1 VIGQLHVQEIE
12 TEHVL
17 EVLQSIWTT
26 KSETAKRVQGRIE
39 RVLDFAGAIGWRT
52 GDNPARWRG
61 HLAAIMPSP
70 TKIKTV
76 RHHPAMPYSEV
87 PAFFAEMEE
96 IPGTASL
103 ALRFLILTACRTGEV
118 LKAQWA
124 EIDGDI
130 WTIPAERMKAR
141 RPHRAP
147 LVEASL
153 RLLEQLPRIDQNPF
167 IFAGTRYGRP
177 LSTMALLTTMRARG
191 YGVGGDRGDYV
202 PHGFRS
208 AFRDWCGECTSFPTN
223 VAEAALAH
231 VLPNRTEAAYARG
244 DLFEKRRELMAAWAR
259 FCSGQAPSRDGHE
272 VVIDAIRR

>member
-1 VIGQLHVQEIE
+1 
-12 TEHVL
+12 
-17 EVLQSIWTT
+17 
-26 KSETAKRVQGRIE
+26 
-39 RVLDFAGAIGWRT
+39 
-52 GDNPARWRG
+52 
-61 HLAAIMPSP
+61 
-70 TKIKTV
+70 
-76 RHHPAMPYSEV
+76 MPYSQV
-87 PAFFAEMEE
+87 PAFFAEMEG

-103 ALRFLILTACRTGEV
+103 ALRFLILSACRTGEV
-118 LKAQWA
+118 LKAQWE

-147 LVEASL
+147 LVGASL
-153 RLLEQLPRIDQNPF
+153 QLLEQLPRIEQNPY
-167 IFAGTRYGRP
+167 IFAGARYKRP
-177 LSTMALLTTMRARG
+177 LSSMALLTTMRARG

-244 DLFEKRRELMAAWAR
+244 DLFEKRRELMAAWAA
-259 FCSGQAPSRDGHE
+259 FCTGQA
-272 VVIDAIRR
+272 